1 MPLFRLESPLNI
13 NARAAA
19 AACFVLLAR
28 PGRAAAQPEPTGPL
42 VIFHAGS
49 LAYPFRELLKAYTAK
64 HPGVDPRP
72 EASGSVE
79 AARKLT
85 ELHKIPDLVGTADY
99 AVIEQL
105 LMPTYATWYVT
116 FASNAVELAY
126 TDQSA
131 GAKEV
136 TAANWLDVVTRPTV
150 RIGRSNPAL
159 DPSGYRSLMVFQ
171 LAERYYHRPGLAD
184 RLLAQSP
191 PRFMRPKEVE
201 LVALLETGEIDY
213 VVLYR
218 SVVRQAKLRS
228 IALPKEIDLSDP
240 AFAAG
245 YSQARVAI
253 PKSAGGPDSLV
264 MKGEPIVYALTI
276 PQGAANAAAAS
287 SFAKFV
293 LSPEG
298 RSILEQSGF
307 VIPARPALR
316 GDTALAARMLR

>member
-1 MPLFRLESPLNI
+1 VESPVNI
-13 NARAAA
+13 IRRAGTLA
-19 AACFVLLAR
+19 LLLLVPTTALVR
-28 PGRAAAQPEPTGPL
+28 PVAAQAEPTGPL

-49 LAYPFRELLKAYTAK
+49 LAAPFRELLKAYTAK
-64 HPGVDPRP
+64 HPKVDPRP

-79 AARKLT
+79 VARKLT

-116 FASNAVELAY
+116 FALNAVELAY
-126 TDQSA
+126 TDRSA
-131 GAKEV
+131 GAGEV
-136 TAANWLDVVTRPTV
+136 TAASWPDVLTRGSV

-171 LAERYYHRPGLAD
+171 LAERYYHRPGLAS

-191 PRFMRPKEVE
+191 PRYMRPKEVE

-218 SVVRQAKLRS
+218 SVIRQAKLRS
-228 IALPKEIDLSDP
+228 IPLPKEIDLSDP
-240 AFAAG
+240 AFASS
-245 YSQARVAI
+245 YSTARMAI
-253 PKSAGGPDSLV
+253 PKSTGATDSLI

-276 PQGAANAAAAS
+276 PRGASNPTAAAS
-287 SFAKFV
+287 FARFV

-298 RSILEQSGF
+298 RSILERTGF
-307 VIPARPALR
+307 VLPARPGLR
-316 GDTALAARMLR
+316 GDTVEAARVLR